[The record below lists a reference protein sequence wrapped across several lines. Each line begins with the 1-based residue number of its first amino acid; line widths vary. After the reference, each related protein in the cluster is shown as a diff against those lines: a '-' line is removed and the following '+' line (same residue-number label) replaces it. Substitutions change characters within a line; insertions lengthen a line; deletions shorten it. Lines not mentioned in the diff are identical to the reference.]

1 LYDVRRPLRTK
12 KILNIASPYFVH
24 GPKGEKEADSPRA
37 TLPALRASVYYA
49 KSRKRSAVAIGRRP
63 LFGTGATTFRIF
75 QKRLSAVKNRIT
87 LALVALLIAALTLP
101 MLVSAQQPKQSQS
114 GEPAATTRP
123 NGTTNRRGIR
133 PPRIINEA
141 ASGVERD
148 FAEALTIIQENYID
162 GNKLDY
168 NSVFKSS
175 IIGMLR
181 SLDPHSNYYD
191 REEFDE
197 LKTDQ
202 RSEYYGI
209 GASIQNQTIGE
220 QTDTYIMATFDRS
233 PAARAGLRYG
243 DKITAV
249 DGVSMSGKFSSEV
262 RDKIRGPRGST
273 VKITV
278 ERAAT
283 LKPET
288 VEITRDAVPQPSVPD
303 AYMIKPGVGYIGMTQ
318 GFNYTTADELQ
329 EKLDDLH
336 AQGMQSLVLDLRN
349 NPGGFLDQAIRVS
362 EKFLQRGQNIL
373 TQKGRDGLGDKT
385 YESSNRNPDPTPLVI
400 LVNSNTASASEIV
413 AGAMQD
419 HDRALIVGQTS
430 FGKGLVQGIF
440 QMEYGTGLT
449 LTTAKYYTPSGRLIQ
464 RDYSNGGFYD
474 YYTRGGTIALD
485 KKDEQTKP
493 AGPESKTDTGRSV
506 YGGGGISPDEPV
518 KARTINASQ
527 ARLRNPIFAFTRELV
542 NGRINGFDNYK
553 VGRAIDFEKRLEASE
568 YRVTDDLF
576 KAFKEFV
583 VKNPDWKITAQ
594 QLDRSRSFIDLEM
607 RYNIVTAAYGRV
619 TADQVLIGD
628 DPQVE
633 KAIAVMPKARELA
646 MAAMNR
652 RTQP

>member
-1 LYDVRRPLRTK
+1 M
-12 KILNIASPYFVH
+12 
-24 GPKGEKEADSPRA
+24 
-37 TLPALRASVYYA
+37 
-49 KSRKRSAVAIGRRP
+49 
-63 LFGTGATTFRIF
+63 
-75 QKRLSAVKNRIT
+75 KNRIT
-87 LALVALLIAALTLP
+87 PALVALLIVALTLP
-101 MLVSAQQPKQSQS
+101 ILVSAQQPRQSQT
-114 GEPAATTRP
+114 GDPATTARP
-123 NGTTNRRGIR
+123 GGTTARRSTR
-133 PPRIINEA
+133 PPRIMNEA
-141 ASGVERD
+141 ASGVEQD
-148 FAEALTIIQENYID
+148 FAEALTIIQESYVD

-168 NSVFKSS
+168 NTVFKSS

-202 RSEYYGI
+202 RSEYFGI

-233 PAARAGLRYG
+233 PAARAGLRFG

-249 DGVSMSGKFSSEV
+249 DGDKMSGKFSSEV

-283 LKPET
+283 LKEET
-288 VEITRDAVPQPSVPD
+288 VEITRDAVPQPSIPD
-303 AYMIKPGVGYIGMTQ
+303 AYMIRPGVGYIGMTQ

-329 EKLDDLH
+329 AALDDLH

-362 EKFLQRGQNIL
+362 EKFLRPGQRIL
-373 TQKGRDGLGDKT
+373 TQKGRNGLGDKT
-385 YESSNRNPDPTPLVI
+385 YDSANRNPDPTPLVI
-400 LVNSNTASASEIV
+400 LVNGNTASASEIV

-440 QMEYGTGLT
+440 PMEYGTGLT

-485 KKDEQTKP
+485 RKDEQVKP
-493 AGPESKTDTGRSV
+493 VGPESKTDTGRSV
-506 YGGGGISPDEPV
+506 YGGGGIQPDEAI
-518 KARTINASQ
+518 KARTINPSQ

-542 NGRINGFDNYK
+542 NGRIAGFDNYK
-553 VGRAIDFEKRLEASE
+553 VQRAIEFEKRLEASD
-568 YRVTDDLF
+568 YKMTDELF

-583 VKNPDWKITAQ
+583 AKNPDWKMTAQ
-594 QLDRSRSFIDLEM
+594 QLDRSRSFIELEM

-628 DPQVE
+628 DPQVA
-633 KAIAVMPKARELA
+633 KAIDVMPKARELA

-652 RTQP
+652 RAQP

>member
-1 LYDVRRPLRTK
+1 
-12 KILNIASPYFVH
+12 
-24 GPKGEKEADSPRA
+24 
-37 TLPALRASVYYA
+37 VYYA
-49 KSRKRSAVAIGRRP
+49 KSRKRSAVALVSA
-63 LFGTGATTFRIF
+63 LFFSKRSAQTFLIF

-87 LALVALLIAALTLP
+87 LALVALLITALTLP

-114 GEPAATTRP
+114 SDPSAITRP
-123 NGTTNRRGIR
+123 SGTANRRGAR
-133 PPRIINEA
+133 PPRIVNEA
-141 ASGVERD
+141 ASGVEKD

-168 NSVFKSS
+168 NTVFKSS

-220 QTDTYIMATFDRS
+220 TTDTYIMATFDRS

-249 DGVSMSGKFSSEV
+249 DGVSMVGKFSSEV

-278 ERAAT
+278 QRAAS
-283 LKPET
+283 LKEET
-288 VEITRDAVPQPSVPD
+288 VDITRDAVPQPSIPD

-318 GFNYTTADELQ
+318 GFNYTTSDELQ
-329 EKLDDLH
+329 AALDDLH

-362 EKFLQRGQNIL
+362 EKFLPRGQNIL

-385 YESSNRNPDPTPLVI
+385 YESSNRNPDLTPLVI

-485 KKDEQTKP
+485 KKEDPTLKP

-506 YGGGGISPDEPV
+506 YGGGGISPDEVIKP
-518 KARTINASQ
+518 RTINASQ

-553 VGRAIDFEKRLEASE
+553 VGHAIDFEKRLEASE

-619 TADQVLIGD
+619 TADQVLVGD
-628 DPQVE
+628 DPQVD

-652 RTQP
+652 RNQP

>member
-1 LYDVRRPLRTK
+1 LYDARRSLRTK
-12 KILNIASPYFVH
+12 KILNIWPPPFVLAQ
-24 GPKGEKEADSPRA
+24 GEGKEAAAARA
-37 TLPALRASVYYA
+37 TLPAPRASVYYA
-49 KSRKRSAVAIGRRP
+49 KSRKRSAVATESAQLSTIAP
-63 LFGTGATTFRIF
+63 VISRIF
-75 QKRLSAVKNRIT
+75 KKRLSAVKNRIT

-101 MLVSAQQPKQSQS
+101 MLVSAQQPKQPG
-114 GEPAATTRP
+114 GEPSTTVRP
-123 NGTTNRRGIR
+123 TGTAGRRGVR
-133 PPRIINEA
+133 PPRVLSDA
-141 ASGVERD
+141 TAGVEQD

-168 NSVFKSS
+168 NTVFKSS

-191 REEFDE
+191 REEFDD

-202 RSEYYGI
+202 RSEYFGI

-220 QTDTYIMATFDRS
+220 KTDTYIMATFDRS

-273 VKITV
+273 VKVTV
-278 ERAAT
+278 ERASS
-283 LKPET
+283 LKEET
-288 VEITRDAVPQPSVPD
+288 VEITRDAVPQPSIPD
-303 AYMIKPGVGYIGMTQ
+303 AYMVRPGVGYISMTQ

-329 EKLDDLH
+329 SSLDDLH

-362 EKFLQRGQNIL
+362 EKFLQRGQRIL
-373 TQKGRDGLGDKT
+373 TQKGRNGLGDKT
-385 YESSNRNPDPTPLVI
+385 YDSSNRNPDPTPLVI
-400 LVNSNTASASEIV
+400 LVNGNSASASEIV

-440 QMEYGTGLT
+440 PMDYGTGLT

-474 YYTRGGTIALD
+474 YYTRGGTIAQD
-485 KKDEQTKP
+485 NKEEQAKP
-493 AGPESKTDTGRSV
+493 VGPESKTDTGRPV
-506 YGGGGISPDEPV
+506 YGGGGIQPDEPV

-553 VGRAIDFEKRLEASE
+553 VQRAIDFEKKLEATE
-568 YRVTDDLF
+568 YRVTEDLF

-583 VKNPDWKITAQ
+583 TKRPEWKITAQ
-594 QLDRSRSFIDLEM
+594 QLDRSRSFIELEL
-607 RYNIVTAAYGRV
+607 RFNIVTAAYGRV
-619 TADQVLIGD
+619 TADQVLVGD
-628 DPQVE
+628 DPQVA
-633 KAIAVMPKARELA
+633 KAIEAMPKARELA

-652 RTQP
+652 RNQP